1 MNIID
6 ISRDLLKTEVYP
18 GDPEPKSEFVN
29 VIGESSECNLSTLF
43 TCVHTGTHADAP
55 LHFIDGGDPIGKLPL
70 EPFIG
75 PCKVIA
81 VPRGAI
87 TGEYVNEHFPTD
99 CERLLIKSDAE
110 AFFMGSAAEE
120 VAALGIK
127 LLGTDSMSVGTKGAQ
142 VEPHRAFLS
151 ADIAVLEGLDL
162 SRVEPGDYFLF
173 APPIKLGDLEG
184 APTRAVLISDYIF
197 WSTGDKKSPVN
208 I

>member
-1 MNIID
+1 MKIID
-6 ISRDLLKTEVYP
+6 ISRDLLNTQVYP

-29 VIGESSECNLSTLF
+29 IIGENSECNLSTLF

-55 LHFIDGGDPIGKLPL
+55 LHFIDGGDPIDKLPL
-70 EPFIG
+70 EPFVG
-75 PCKVIA
+75 PCKVIE
-81 VPRGAI
+81 VPHGAI
-87 TGEYVNEHFPTD
+87 TGEYVNEYFPTD
-99 CERLLIKSDAE
+99 CERLLIKGDGK

-120 VAALGIK
+120 AAALGIR

-162 SRVEPGDYFLF
+162 SDVEPGDYFLF
-173 APPIKLGDLEG
+173 APPIKLGKLEG

-197 WSTGDKKSPVN
+197 WSAGDKNPL
-208 I
+208 